1 MIRVSI
7 DVQGKRFQP
16 FVFVSVFG
24 FVFVIVLAALSINCS
39 ISCFYTVFFY
49 ISRYDSLE
57 KMLPPSDFLGSSA
70 SDKNLASM

>member
-39 ISCFYTVFFY
+39 ISCFYTVFF
-49 ISRYDSLE
+49 ISLV
-57 KMLPPSDFLGSSA
+57 MIL
-70 SDKNLASM
+70 